1 MINPSILT
9 AVTPGFSLDARAQLS
24 PNVELERYLSDLIKT
39 GVVSVPDGWVKL
51 ILQMFAAIQRT
62 QKNGTPVAKCITGIL
77 EQDGELRVFYNTR
90 SRVVHTLILECAEQA
105 QKTCMNCGWPGEL
118 RNVKGAGYLV
128 CCPVCEFLENVA
140 HYR

>member
-1 MINPSILT
+1 M
-9 AVTPGFSLDARAQLS
+9 
-24 PNVELERYLSDLIKT
+24 SDLIKT

-51 ILQMFAAIQRT
+51 ILQMFAAIQRS
-62 QKNGTPVAKCITGIL
+62 QKNGTPAAKCITGIL
-77 EQDGELRVFYNTR
+77 EQDGELRVFYKTC
-90 SRVVHTLILECAEQA
+90 SHVVHTLILECAEQA
-105 QKTCMNCGWPGEL
+105 QKTCMSCRWPGEL